1 MPIDPSI
8 PLAVT
13 QPKFNTPFEAM
24 GQAMQLRQQQQEQQA
39 NQLRIQEAQ
48 RQAAEQDTYR
58 KIIGNPDLTPENFL
72 EQVRVQAPGQYEAA
86 KARYDAHQVNALQ
99 VKELKQKVAAGTQQW
114 IGGMLQ
120 DIVKSNYNPTLAE
133 LTLKSIEQEEPDFK
147 PKADAIRQQI
157 LQGGPQA
164 LKSVVDQMLPA
175 AGVKTEKLGPEDRL
189 VNQGTGEEIARGI
202 GKTEKPPNVGSF
214 EDYVTRVA
222 KAAGKTPE
230 MLSPRD
236 VTKARADFEASG
248 RAPQE
253 PDVAPSLSPEGLN
266 LTAHQYAMTGQLPPM
281 GMGKQGAAVRTAIIN
296 KAADIYKGLDL
307 PTQVAAYKANQQS
320 LTKLQG
326 QRDAMGAFEQTAL
339 KNLDQ
344 FLDTAGKVVDTGSPL
359 VNKPLRSLSG
369 ALMGSPEMTAY
380 NVARRTVIP
389 EFAKILANPGLSGQ
403 LSDSARK
410 EIEQVVSG
418 DATLKQTLSAAKIL
432 KTDAANRRTSY
443 DSQIKEIQDRI
454 GTPPGGAKAS
464 SGTIRARDPQGVLH
478 EAPAGTP
485 LPAGWK
491 AES

>member
-39 NQLRIQEAQ
+39 NTLKLQEAQ
-48 RQAAEQDTYR
+48 RQAKEQEQIRQYISNPSFTRESFLENVRLHVPGQYQAARDQFDKADKAAAEAKKLLEDTAKVHAEAVQAAQAYTGGLGAVVKAQNYSPAAFELALQTVELHFPQMADQTAAYR
-58 KIIGNPDLTPENFL
+58 KQVLQDPTAIKSITDGLIASTPSVSEAGTASQNAATTADRLNVERPGLVADATIKGQVAAGMKGGLTPEQQSTQKQGAQRIAL
-72 EQVRVQAPGQYEAA
+72 EQQRINQEGENNQA
-86 KARYDAHQVNALQ
+86 
-99 VKELKQKVAAGTQQW
+99 T
-114 IGGMLQ
+114 
-120 DIVKSNYNPTLAE
+120 PT
-133 LTLKSIEQEEPDFK
+133 
-147 PKADAIRQQI
+147 
-157 LQGGPQA
+157 
-164 LKSVVDQMLPA
+164 
-175 AGVKTEKLGPEDRL
+175 
-189 VNQGTGEEIARGI
+189 
-202 GKTEKPPNVGSF
+202 
-214 EDYVTRVA
+214 
-222 KAAGKTPE
+222 
-230 MLSPRD
+230 
-236 VTKARADFEASG
+236 
-248 RAPQE
+248 
-253 PDVAPSLSPEGLN
+253 LSPEGLN

-359 VNKPLRSLSG
+359 INKPLRSLSG
-369 ALMGSPEMTAY
+369 ALMGSPEMSAY
-380 NVARRTVIP
+380 DTARRTVIP

-410 EIEQVVSG
+410 EVEAVVSG
-418 DATLKQTLSAAKIL
+418 DATLKQTLAAAKIL

-443 DSQIKEIQDRI
+443 DDQIKAIQDRI
-454 GTPPGGAKAS
+454 ATPPGTNATPAATAPT
-464 SGTIRARDPQGVLH
+464 TIGRFKVEIH
-478 EAPAGTP
+478 
-485 LPAGWK
+485 
-491 AES
+491 